1 MSSFLDTT
9 ATMNLISEAFEQT
22 NDKMDAYGHG
32 VDVYRSEYRE
42 IYDAV
47 VNSISGHSNAI
58 VKTEQLSQTLASHR
72 EKLAALATYEEDA
85 KLTRINQEQALQ
97 ELQTQVEEM
106 QQRGEQRRAT
116 AAAYRNEIEALKEE
130 LAKGSVWTE
139 EQQEQRKE
147 LMSDITDLQH
157 ELELKQHDHLAL
169 ASDVDRLLGMME
181 VEDSKVARL
190 TEQVSEVEAQ
200 RTQLK
205 EATWREQTRKV
216 QQEEEL
222 HACQEAMRHGQ
233 LTNVERQAALRGETE
248 AMAAMEK
255 LLRDSKDSMEAY
267 LAQYDAL
274 FRTIQ
279 HLSADL
285 EKQLAANA
293 ELKQDNAHKLQVVQE
308 RQAQAAASRAE
319 AEQLSR
325 LRAAAVRKIESSE
338 AERQDLEGTRDKIRA
353 EIYRVSGGELRGARR
368 QGEGLQRQL
377 GDLQREKGILERK
390 YTASDKASNL
400 MADLTKITMF
410 KSSVREK
417 RSLIEQLVVE
427 RKRHEAEAEGHKA
440 RHSSR
445 MEELKFQELQVS
457 DLQRKILASTTKLKQ
472 QQNLYEA
479 VRSDRNVYS
488 KTLVATQD
496 EIKEMRRRFKVM
508 NHTIEQLKEE
518 ITLRDHALVKEH
530 FRHHSADKEK
540 EVLKNDVMKLRK
552 QIASSGGI
560 VSAQGAEISKLAQI
574 IAEADEERQR
584 QLKEHEAIVGERRVL
599 HAQLTKRGAELTDLY
614 SKIQLQTASLHQ
626 GEVLYQKLCTQV
638 EGGDGLAAQV
648 KSIERELAK
657 GAQSAQDPDELRR
670 VEGKLEAEL
679 LAEKHKVR
687 ALIDELEV
695 PLNLHRWRRLES
707 SDPERFEMLSHIQ
720 GLQGRVATTTEAIAA
735 REAAIKEKEKLYED
749 LRAALARQ
757 PGAEVA
763 AQLGTYQENL
773 KDKVK
778 QLKAMEGELSMY
790 RQQVGLFKEE
800 IDVANGEMRALNA
813 DWLARMEARWRE
825 QMMTGGA
832 GGAAQQ
838 YGSAQQGS
846 AETSTVGGSST
857 VAPSLGPWS

>member
-1 MSSFLDTT
+1 
-9 ATMNLISEAFEQT
+9 
-22 NDKMDAYGHG
+22 
-32 VDVYRSEYRE
+32 
-42 IYDAV
+42 
-47 VNSISGHSNAI
+47 
-58 VKTEQLSQTLASHR
+58 
-72 EKLAALATYEEDA
+72 
-85 KLTRINQEQALQ
+85 
-97 ELQTQVEEM
+97 
-106 QQRGEQRRAT
+106 
-116 AAAYRNEIEALKEE
+116 
-130 LAKGSVWTE
+130 
-139 EQQEQRKE
+139 
-147 LMSDITDLQH
+147 
-157 ELELKQHDHLAL
+157 
-169 ASDVDRLLGMME
+169 
-181 VEDSKVARL
+181 
-190 TEQVSEVEAQ
+190 
-200 RTQLK
+200 
-205 EATWREQTRKV
+205 
-216 QQEEEL
+216 
-222 HACQEAMRHGQ
+222 
-233 LTNVERQAALRGETE
+233 
-248 AMAAMEK
+248 
-255 LLRDSKDSMEAY
+255 
-267 LAQYDAL
+267 
-274 FRTIQ
+274 
-279 HLSADL
+279 
-285 EKQLAANA
+285 
-293 ELKQDNAHKLQVVQE
+293 
-308 RQAQAAASRAE
+308 
-319 AEQLSR
+319 
-325 LRAAAVRKIESSE
+325 
-338 AERQDLEGTRDKIRA
+338 
-353 EIYRVSGGELRGARR
+353 
-368 QGEGLQRQL
+368 
-377 GDLQREKGILERK
+377 
-390 YTASDKASNL
+390 
-400 MADLTKITMF
+400 MADLTKVNQIACRNLRDEISMF
-410 KSSVREK
+410 KASVREK

-427 RKRHEAEAEGHKA
+427 RKRHEAEDEGHKA

-626 GEVLYQKLCTQV
+626 GEVLYQRLCAQV

-687 ALIDELEV
+687 ALIDELDV

-825 QMMTGGA
+825 QMVTGGA

-838 YGSAQQGS
+838 DGSAQQGS

-857 VAPSLGPWS
+857 VPPSSGPWS